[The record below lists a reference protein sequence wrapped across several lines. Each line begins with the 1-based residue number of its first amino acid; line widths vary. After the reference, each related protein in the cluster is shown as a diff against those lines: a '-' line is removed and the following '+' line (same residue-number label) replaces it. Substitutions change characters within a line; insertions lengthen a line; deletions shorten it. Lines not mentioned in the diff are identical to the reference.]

1 MTEWLDAINMLL
13 AVRLGFIP
21 FVSYPIFFFK
31 FKSFVNDFT
40 EKLQEKKCLI
50 VVDNKVVSNSV
61 LSVLYHDVQA
71 LFDRDTNEIADKMIC
86 PVTLFFWSAFIHYL
100 LRDLSFHIGD
110 KLTE

>member
-1 MTEWLDAINMLL
+1 MERDDRMAGCNQY
-13 AVRLGFIP
+13 AFGSEVRFYSLCKL
-21 FVSYPIFFFK
+21 SNLKKK

-71 LFDRDTNEIADKMIC
+71 LFDKDTNEIADKMIC
-86 PVTLFFWSAFIHYL
+86 PVTLFFWSPLSAARFIFSYW
-100 LRDLSFHIGD
+100 
-110 KLTE
+110 